1 MVSYLMFGVLAV
13 LGFLCISG
21 SIASGMRR
29 R

>member
-1 MVSYLMFGVLAV
+1 MVPFVMFGVLAV

-21 SIASGMRR
+21 AIASGLRR